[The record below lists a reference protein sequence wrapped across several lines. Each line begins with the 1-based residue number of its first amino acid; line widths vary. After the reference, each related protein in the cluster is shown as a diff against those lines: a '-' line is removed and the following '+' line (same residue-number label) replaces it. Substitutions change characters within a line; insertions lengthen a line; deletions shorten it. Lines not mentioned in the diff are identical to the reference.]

1 MSMKSDVM
9 YYFENHPNEKVF
21 LKDLAAHLE
30 LEEKQTQTAV
40 YQLYKVDGFPVEVIA
55 RGSCWIYKPSEENT
69 RGVMYIIGQTQK
81 GSTILED
88 DEGTL
93 WIARKFEE

>member
-1 MSMKSDVM
+1 MSIKSDVM

-21 LKDLAAHLE
+21 LKDLAASLE
-30 LEEKQTQTAV
+30 LEEKQTQTAT
-40 YQLYKVDGFPVEVIA
+40 YQLYKVDGFPLEVIA
-55 RGSCWIYKPSEENT
+55 RGSCWIYKPADTT

-93 WIARKFEE
+93 WIAKRFEE